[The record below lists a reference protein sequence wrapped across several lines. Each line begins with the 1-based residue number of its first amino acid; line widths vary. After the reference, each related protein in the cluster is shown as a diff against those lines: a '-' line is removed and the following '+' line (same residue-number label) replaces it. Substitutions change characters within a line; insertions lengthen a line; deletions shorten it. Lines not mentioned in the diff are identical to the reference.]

1 MSSNFTLLRADQY
14 LGILKETITQN
25 PVEIKNVEYHEGRSY
40 DGDWQPFPAGGYWG
54 RNDTWYRFRA
64 EFTVPEEFAG
74 KYVRVVLRTGREALW
89 NALNPQLLVRVNG
102 TVVQALDTNHH
113 SFPLSFSAQAGT
125 VYKLD
130 FETYA
135 GREYDT
141 QSFHDLPAQFVLT
154 AYCHDRLS
162 EQVYYDFYTARKA
175 AELHPETDYRRI
187 QIETYLTRAMNL
199 LDCRIPGSADYFA
212 SLKEAARF
220 MREEF
225 YGKLCKD
232 DSVIANCIGHTHID
246 VAWLWRLGQ
255 TRAKAVRSFST
266 ELALMDEY
274 PEHFFM
280 SSQPQLYEYVK
291 QDCPEV
297 YEKIKQR
304 VKEGRWEVEGAMWLE
319 ADCNLSSGE
328 SLIRQIL
335 HGKRFMQQEFGVDS
349 HILWLPDVF
358 GYSAALPQILK
369 KTGVDTFVTSKIH
382 WSETNHFPYDTFY
395 WKGVDGTEIF
405 TQYILGGV
413 SWAKL
418 GDSDTYSTYTGEMLP
433 ITTAK
438 GWEIYQQKALNNEL
452 LVTVGFGDG
461 GGGVTREMLEL
472 NRRMQHGIPGTPKS
486 RITTAGDALARI
498 RKNVEGKQLPK
509 WFGELYLERHRGTY
523 TSIGKNKNY
532 NRRSEFLLQ
541 QREAEAVTGTLLLG
555 SAYPKNALYA
565 DWQTVLLNQFHD
577 IIPGSSIREVY
588 EDSEK
593 QYLDLLHRNTEQQT
607 DFMQALAKNV
617 QKPGILVYNPTG
629 VKRGGVIELNGKKQY
644 VRDVPAFGWTVVD
657 ESNAENPELSASE
670 TRLENR
676 FYAITLDKTGCLTSV
691 YDKENE
697 REVLTGRGNLLEAF
711 DDHPRD
717 CDNWEICNYYTE
729 KKWDIDDVQAI
740 TAQQDGVSAS
750 VHIRR
755 RFLNSTIE
763 QVITIYA
770 DARGID
776 FDLRADWHE
785 HHVFLKTAF
794 PVDILS
800 DKATYEIQYGAVE
813 RPAHQNTS
821 WDAAKFEVCAQKWAD
836 YAEAGYGVALLNNNK
851 YGYAIHDG
859 VMRLS
864 LIKCGTYPNPVADQG
879 LHHIRYQLLP
889 HAGDW
894 REAGIPNL
902 AYAFNC
908 PLLVEKAIGGGTLPD
923 TFSLVH
929 AEPENIIV
937 TVAKEACDNDAIIL
951 RAYESQGRRTD
962 AALTLGFA
970 ASSAQETDMLEKQT
984 YADLPLEGNRVYTQ
998 FKPYEIKT
1006 FRVEKG

>member
-14 LGILKETITQN
+14 LGILKETITQD
-25 PVEIKNVEYHEGRSY
+25 PIVISNVEYHEGRSY
-40 DGDWQPFPAGGYWG
+40 DGPWQPFPAGGYWG
-54 RNDTWYRFRA
+54 KNDTWYRFRA
-64 EFTVPEEFAG
+64 EFTIPDRFAG
-74 KYVRVVLRTGREALW
+74 KYIRVRLRTGREALW

-102 TVVQALDTNHH
+102 AVVQALDTNHH
-113 SFPLSFSAQAGT
+113 SFALSFEAEPGA

-162 EQVYYDFYTARKA
+162 EQLYYDFYAARKA
-175 AELHPETDYRRI
+175 AEMYPETDYRRI
-187 QIETYLTRAMNL
+187 RIETFLTQAMNL

-212 SLKEAARF
+212 SVKEAARY
-220 MREEF
+220 MEEEF
-225 YGKLCKD
+225 YGKFCKD
-232 DSVIANCIGHTHID
+232 DTVIANCIGHTHID
-246 VAWLWRLGQ
+246 VAWLWRLEQ

-274 PEHFFM
+274 AEHFFM
-280 SSQPQLYEYVK
+280 SSQPQLYEFVK

-297 YEKIKQR
+297 YEKIKER

-405 TQYILGGV
+405 TQYILCGV
-413 SWAKL
+413 SWTKL
-418 GDSDTYSTYTGEMLP
+418 GDGDTYSTYTGEVLP
-433 ITTAK
+433 VAQAK

-461 GGGVTREMLEL
+461 GGGVTREMLEM
-472 NRRMQHGIPGTPKS
+472 NRRMQHGIPGTPKT
-486 RITTAGDALARI
+486 RITTAEDALARI
-498 RKNVEGKQLPK
+498 RRNVEGKKLPK

-541 QREAEAVTGTLLLG
+541 QREAEAVTEKLLLG
-555 SAYPKNALYA
+555 GTYPKAGLYA

-593 QYLDLLHRNTEQQT
+593 QYLDLLLRNGEQQT
-607 DFMQALAKNV
+607 EFLKTLGKNV
-617 QKPGILVYNPTG
+617 EKSGILVYNPTG
-629 VKRGGVIELNGKKQY
+629 VKRGGLIELDGKKQY
-644 VRDVPAFGWTVVD
+644 VKDVPAFGWIVVA
-657 ESNAENPELSASE
+657 ESKTEDAELFASE

-676 FYAITLDKTGCLTSV
+676 FYSITLDETGCLTSI

-729 KKWDIDDVQAI
+729 KKWDVDDVQEISAW
-740 TAQQDGVSAS
+740 QDGVTAN
-750 VHIRR
+750 VRIRR
-755 RFLNSTIE
+755 TFLNSVLEQTIT
-763 QVITIYA
+763 VYA
-770 DARGID
+770 QARGID

-836 YAEAGYGVALLNNNK
+836 YGEAGYGVALLNNNK

-879 LHHIRYQLLP
+879 QHHIRYQLLP
-889 HAGDW
+889 HKGDW

-908 PLLVEKAIGGGTLPD
+908 PLLAEKAAGGGTLPAQ
-923 TFSLVH
+923 FSLVS
-929 AEPENIIV
+929 AVPENIIV
-937 TVAKEACDNDAIIL
+937 TTAKEACDDDAVII

-962 AALTLGFA
+962 GTLALGFGVKA
-970 ASSAQETDMLEKQT
+970 AQETDMLEKEVYEELT
-984 YADLPLEGNRVYTQ
+984 PEGNCVYTR
-998 FKPYEIKT
+998 FKPFEIKT
-1006 FRVEKG
+1006 FRIRKG

>member
-14 LGILKETITQN
+14 LGILKETITQD
-25 PVEIKNVEYHEGRSY
+25 PIEIKNVEYHEGRSY
-40 DGDWQPFPAGGYWG
+40 DGGWQPFPAGGYWG
-54 RNDTWYRFRA
+54 KNDTWYRFRA

-113 SFPLSFSAQAGT
+113 SFPLSFDAQPGT

-199 LDCRIPGSADYFA
+199 LDCRIPGSVDYFA
-212 SLKEAARF
+212 SLEEAARF

-225 YGKLCKD
+225 YGKLCRD

-246 VAWLWRLGQ
+246 VAWLWRLEQ

-291 QDCPEV
+291 RDCPEV

-382 WSETNHFPYDTFY
+382 WSETNHFPYDTFI

-418 GDSDTYSTYTGEMLP
+418 GDGDTYSTYTGEMLP

-486 RITTAGDALARI
+486 RITTASDALARI

-541 QREAEAVTGTLLLG
+541 QREAETVTGKLLLG
-555 SAYPKNALYA
+555 SAYPKDALYA

-593 QYLDLLHRNTEQQT
+593 QYLDLLHRNTEQQA
-607 DFMQALAKNV
+607 DFIQTLAKNV

-644 VRDVPAFGWTVVD
+644 VKDVPAFGWTVID
-657 ESNAENPELSASE
+657 ENNTENPELSASE
-670 TRLENR
+670 TRLENK
-676 FYAITLDKTGCLTSV
+676 FYAITLDKTGCLTSI

-776 FDLRADWHE
+776 FDLRTDWHE